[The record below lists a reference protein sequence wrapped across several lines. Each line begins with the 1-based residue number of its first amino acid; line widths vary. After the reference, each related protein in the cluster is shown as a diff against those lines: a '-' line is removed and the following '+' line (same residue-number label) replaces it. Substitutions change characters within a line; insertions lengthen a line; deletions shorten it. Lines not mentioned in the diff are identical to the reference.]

1 MAPLALHHIDVA
13 MRKSKHFYVRK
24 AHRWI
29 SIFVGVQ
36 LLMWTASGLYFSWTD
51 IDEIH
56 GDQFLAPGAQST
68 ALRDLRFPDLDMEVS
83 GLGLRFIDNR
93 AHLWINGAVL
103 IDPANGTVKPGVS
116 KDEAEG
122 IARRHIKD
130 EYHLVS
136 STLLTEA
143 GRHHEYRGRPL
154 PAWVITFAGPT
165 TLTAYVSQRDGS
177 FQRVRHRSWR
187 IFDFLWMLHTMD
199 YQGRD
204 DFNNAVLRAFSL
216 FALSVVLTGFILFF
230 VSRANRNAQKLK
242 AGR

>member
-1 MAPLALHHIDVA
+1 

-56 GDQFLAPGAQST
+56 GDQFISPASQT
-68 ALRDLRFPDLDMEVS
+68 TTLRDLMMQGSELQVS
-83 GLGLRFIDNR
+83 ELAVRFIDDRPYLWVNR
-93 AHLWINGAVL
+93 SKL
-103 IDPANGTVKPGVS
+103 IDPESGEVKPGVS
-116 KDEAEG
+116 RGEAER

-130 EYHLVS
+130 GYDVTGIS
-136 STLLTEA
+136 LLTEV
-143 GRHHEYRGRPL
+143 GSHHEYRGRPL
-154 PAWVITFAGPT
+154 PAWAITFEGPQD
-165 TLTAYVSQRDGS
+165 LTAYVAERDGS

-199 YQGRD
+199 YENRD
-204 DFNNAVLRAFSL
+204 DFNNSLLRAFSL
-216 FALSVVLTGFILFF
+216 LALFVVVSGFTLFCL
-230 VSRANRNAQKLK
+230 SRVRKP
-242 AGR
+242 RV